1 MLATIFAWCLV
12 SFPPVRAVWNERS
25 RKLDADPVAKKEN
38 YDDLEVMTGKKLV
51 FTSAGDNSGWVE
63 NWTGPGQNYD
73 VFTVYYGKDEQQFQ
87 DYKANSKYCIRG
99 HGSKMQ
105 NFFNFVFSKR
115 NSIIDEYDYFFLL
128 DDDITFRNGVK
139 DINLMFDISH
149 EHSLDI
155 TMPSFD
161 NKTSAIS
168 FNETIHKEDS
178 NLLLTYTNFVELN
191 SYLFSR
197 KALTKFMNMY
207 DPILLGWGCDILAL
221 CANGMERQKAYAVVH
236 AVVATNPPVRKET
249 GVRELEAIPFWY
261 DRKYVWDGV
270 SYRLGCPRAI
280 PYKEYSSI
288 YVQQG
293 VERKGKKKHHRK

>member
-1 MLATIFAWCLV
+1 MLLSGLLWCLL
-12 SFPPVRAVWNERS
+12 SSPPVRAVWNGQS
-25 RKLDADPVAKKEN
+25 RKLDTEPVTKQVADN
-38 YDDLEVMTGKKLV
+38 NLEKITGKKLV
-51 FTSAGDNSGWVE
+51 FTSAGDNSEWVE

-73 VFTVYYGKDEQQFQ
+73 VFTVYYGKDEQRFQ
-87 DYKANSKYCIRG
+87 NYKANSKYCIKG

-105 NFFNFVFSKR
+105 NFFNLVFTNR
-115 NSIIDEYDYFFLL
+115 NFIIDEYDYFFLL
-128 DDDITFRNGVK
+128 DDDITFRNGMS

-149 EHSLDI
+149 KHSLDI

-161 NKTSAIS
+161 NETSVIS
-168 FNETIHKEDS
+168 FNETIHKEDPK
-178 NLLLTYTNFVELN
+178 LLLTYTNFAELN

-221 CANGMERQKAYAVVH
+221 CANGMERENAYAVVH

-288 YVQQG
+288 YVQQN
-293 VERKGKKKHHRK
+293 VEHKQKKKHS